1 GGFSFNRWLNS
12 LWSHPWLLFLAPIA
26 VGVGGTVWGGDA
38 AMGRRAA
45 RLAAVSAALSIYLY
59 GVLAVAV
66 IGATGHD
73 PSDGWTPA
81 QIVDDNL
88 ANQATFY
95 LLALPLM
102 TATVGW
108 AAAAA
113 TTRLRQALPA
123 IVAPATT
130 PTISGGEPTLTG
142 AMPTIEPE
150 SRATP
155 GVTTRQRRIWYA
167 IVLCAATVAVAFLV
181 FLAFLSQ
188 R

>member
-1 GGFSFNRWLNS
+1 
-12 LWSHPWLLFLAPIA
+12 
-26 VGVGGTVWGGDA
+26 
-38 AMGRRAA
+38 
-45 RLAAVSAALSIYLY
+45 IYLY

-66 IGATGHD
+66 VGAAGHD

-88 ANQATFY
+88 GTEATFY

-102 TATVGW
+102 TATIGW

-123 IVAPATT
+123 RVAPATT
-130 PTISGGEPTLTG
+130 T
-142 AMPTIEPE
+142 
-150 SRATP
+150 ATP
-155 GVTTRQRRIWYA
+155 GADPTPIGPTPIGPTPTGAGGTVAAATRQRRIWYA
-167 IVLCAATVAVAFLV
+167 LVLCAAAVAVAFLV
-181 FLAFLSQ
+181 FLAFLSP